1 VARRTPLRTQELQDV
16 SGFDAEILGEL
27 LDFDTACRGGY
38 L

>member
-1 VARRTPLRTQELQDV
+1 MAWRTPLRAQELQDV

-27 LDFDTACRGGY
+27 LDFDTAGRGGY